1 MFDAF
6 AKLLNMSLSASVLV
20 FAIILFRLLFKKSS
34 KRIICFLW
42 ILVAIRLM
50 CPVSI
55 ESHILKISDYA
66 ETINQKI
73 RFRLFWLT
81 IVALIGMIA
90 FVIIEASGLDTPG
103 SVYEKIAS
111 AGIGLDFGMLIVLA
125 MYLSGLLGKVKAERA
140 MKDKNKHYTRV
151 FQMAF
156 GALCCFV
163 GIVFLLSQ
171 INKTSGY
178 IWLGC
183 GCTII
188 VYSIGKYNFN
198 RK

>member
-188 VYSIGKYNFN
+188 VYSNGKYYFN